1 MNEVKHQGLFDSE
14 FYLAINEIRWP
25 LVEQSVI
32 ALRAAGVTVDTA
44 FDLGCGPGWFTKRMD
59 ALELDVVGLEARN
72 QLVDEAR
79 RRAPRANTEVFDF
92 DAAGFSQLPPA
103 RDFVLC
109 FGLLYHLENPLR
121 ALRIARRLTKGAF
134 LLETMI
140 VPGETAA
147 ARLVR
152 ENANETQGVRELAMM
167 LTQSALEQALWA
179 AGFEN
184 LRRREAPIDHDDFR
198 PTNERHKR
206 RCVYFS
212 SAAGVTP
219 DGFAPVTIEPP
230 RRADYWKR

>member
-1 MNEVKHQGLFDSE
+1 MSDLNQKSLFDSE
-14 FYLAINEIRWP
+14 AYLAINEIRWP
-25 LVEQSVI
+25 LVEQSVL
-32 ALRAAGVTVDTA
+32 ALRRAGVAVESA

-59 ALELDVVGLEARN
+59 SLELDVVGLEARS

-79 RRAPRANTEVFDF
+79 RQAPRARIEVFDF
-92 DAAGFSQLPPA
+92 DAVGFTQLPKP

-121 ALRIARRLTKGAF
+121 ALRIARRLAKDAL

-140 VPGETAA
+140 VPGEIAS

-152 ENANETQGVRELAMM
+152 ENANETQGVRDLAMI
-167 LTQSALEQALWA
+167 LTQPGLEQALWA

-184 LRRREAPIDHDDFR
+184 LRRRDAPIDHDDFR
-198 PTNERHKR
+198 PTAERHKR

-212 SAAGVTP
+212 SSAGVTP
-219 DGFAPVTIEPP
+219 DGFTPVTFEPP